1 MTDAILIRGNNGGSI
16 SPYSNE
22 NNIKQAEEIIA
33 RNDLPAGRQ
42 LLQRV
47 KDPLALVEQLL
58 VAHIKAEKI
67 KAEETA
73 ALVQTQSKA
82 IAEINRLWGLV
93 MKENIP
99 NTDPNNNSKQTTL
112 GKSDDAKKYLQEIDR
127 IIKQDLG
134 ESNGIMKIT
143 GKDLTG
149 SLALSVSYTDLQTM
163 NATMTAYC
171 DTIQVDLDS
180 LNQEFKNNMT
190 QITSAQEEVR
200 NVRTAVVSMA
210 QG

>member
-1 MTDAILIRGNNGGSI
+1 MTDVMRIQGDNGSNTF
-16 SPYSNE
+16 PCSNE
-22 NNIKQAEEIIA
+22 DKIQKAEAIIV
-33 RNDLPAGRQ
+33 RNHLPVGRA

-47 KDPLALVEQLL
+47 RDPLSLVEQLL
-58 VAHIKAEKI
+58 VDHIEKQKL

-73 ALVQTQSKA
+73 ELVQKKSKA

-93 MKENIP
+93 MKDNIP
-99 NTDPNNNSKQTTL
+99 HTDPNDNDKDTPL
-112 GKSDDAKKYLQEIDR
+112 GDSNDARNYLVEIDR
-127 IIKQDLG
+127 IIREDLD
-134 ESNGIMKIT
+134 ESSGVMKIT
-143 GKDLTG
+143 GQNLADSLT
-149 SLALSVSYTDLQTM
+149 LEVTYTDLQTM

>member
-1 MTDAILIRGNNGGSI
+1 MADATLILGNNGGI
-16 SPYSNE
+16 TFPCSNE
-22 NNIKQAEEIIA
+22 DRIQKAEEFIV
-33 RNDLPAGRQ
+33 RNHLPVGRT
-42 LLQRV
+42 LLQKER
-47 KDPLALVEQLL
+47 DPLALVEQLL
-58 VAHIKAEKI
+58 VAHLETEKL

-73 ALVQTQSKA
+73 TLVQKKSKA

-93 MKENIP
+93 MKDNIP
-99 NTDPNNNSKQTTL
+99 HTDPNDNGKETPL
-112 GKSDDAKKYLQEIDR
+112 GDSTDAQNYLIEIDR

-134 ESNGIMKIT
+134 ENSGVMKIT

-149 SLALSVSYTDLQTM
+149 SLVMKVSYTDLQTF

-190 QITSAQEEVR
+190 QITSVQEEVR
-200 NVRTAVVSMA
+200 SVRTAVVSMA

>member
-1 MTDAILIRGNNGGSI
+1 MTDVMLIRGNNGSNTF
-16 SPYSNE
+16 PCSNE
-22 NNIKQAEEIIA
+22 DRIQKAEEIIV
-33 RNDLPAGRQ
+33 RNHLPVGRT

-47 KDPLALVEQLL
+47 RDPLALVEQLL
-58 VAHIKAEKI
+58 VAHIETEKL

-73 ALVQTQSKA
+73 TLVQKKSKA

-93 MKENIP
+93 MKDNIP
-99 NTDPNNNSKQTTL
+99 GTDPNDNDKETTL
-112 GKSDDAKKYLQEIDR
+112 GGSNDAKNYLTEIDR

-134 ESNGIMKIT
+134 ENSGIMKIT
-143 GKDLTG
+143 GKDFTDTINLK
-149 SLALSVSYTDLQTM
+149 VSYTDLQTM

>member
-1 MTDAILIRGNNGGSI
+1 MTDVIRTQRDMGSNTV
-16 SPYSNE
+16 PCLNE
-22 NNIKQAEEIIA
+22 DRIQKAEEFIA
-33 RNDLPAGRQ
+33 RNHLPVGRA
-42 LLQRV
+42 LLQRAR
-47 KDPLALVEQLL
+47 DPLSLVEQLM
-58 VAHIKAEKI
+58 VEHIEKQKR

-73 ALVQTQSKA
+73 ELVQKQSKA

-93 MKENIP
+93 MKDNVNGTNP
-99 NTDPNNNSKQTTL
+99 NDNNATTPLGDNSSEQ
-112 GKSDDAKKYLQEIDR
+112 YLTEIDR
-127 IIKQDLG
+127 IIREDLG
-134 ESNGIMKIT
+134 ESSGVMKIT
-143 GKDLTG
+143 GQNLADSLT
-149 SLALSVSYTDLQTM
+149 LRVTYTDLQTM

-180 LNQEFKNNMT
+180 QNQKFKNYMT